1 MFPSNKEASLWTAF
15 IAHVE
20 EFGGGVPP
28 TVATVRK
35 RLSAEVKAQLVE
47 FVFSST
53 NSSFSRACV

>member
-1 MFPSNKEASLWTAF
+1 MEASLWTAF